1 MFEIRVN
8 KYLKKNMARQAE
20 FIINGSSVMAELKK
34 VNRKKIYGWSTVE
47 VFDENGSKCKLA
59 SISDG
64 VHVLPSGSS
73 SLLKFND
80 KGESVST
87 SDLVG
92 FNQKGEKVEKVPS
105 IYDGKVELKES
116 TIDDY
121 LSLAVKTVYQLNMED
136 NTTILSELKDVKVF
150 SFVFNYRADYE
161 GDEAFLISNGE
172 TAFAVIGK
180 VTDLEFIGLND
191 NETELVELEDDAQ
204 EEEELDF
211 AMF

>member
-1 MFEIRVN
+1 
-8 KYLKKNMARQAE
+8 MARQAE
-20 FIINGSSVMAELKK
+20 FIINGTSVMAELKK
-34 VNRKKIYGWSTVE
+34 VDRKKIYGWSTVE

-73 SLLKFND
+73 SLIKFND
-80 KGESVST
+80 KGETVSS

-105 IYDGKVELKES
+105 IYDGKVELKEA

-136 NTTILSELKDVKVF
+136 DTTMLSELKDGKAF

-161 GDEAFLISNGE
+161 GDDAFLISNGE

-180 VTDLEFIGLND
+180 VADLEFVGMND
-191 NETELVELEDDAQ
+191 NEKELVVN
-204 EEEELDF
+204 EEESSEEDELDF

>member
-1 MFEIRVN
+1 
-8 KYLKKNMARQAE
+8 MARQAE
-20 FIINGSSVMAELKK
+20 FIINWNSVMAELKK
-34 VNRKKIYGWSTVE
+34 VDRKKIYGWSTIE
-47 VFDENGSKCKLA
+47 VFDEDGSKCKLA

-73 SLLKFND
+73 SLIKFND
-80 KGESVST
+80 KGETVSS

-105 IYDGKVELKES
+105 IYDGKVELKEA

-136 NTTILSELKDVKVF
+136 DTPMLSELKDGKVF

-161 GDEAFLISNGE
+161 GDDAFLISNGE

-180 VTDLEFIGLND
+180 VADLEFVGLND
-191 NETELVELEDDAQ
+191 NEKELVVN
-204 EEEELDF
+204 EEESSEEDELDF

>member
-1 MFEIRVN
+1 
-8 KYLKKNMARQAE
+8 MARQAE
-20 FIINGSSVMAELKK
+20 FIINGNSVMAELKK
-34 VNRKKIYGWSTVE
+34 VDRKKIYGWSTIE

-73 SLLKFND
+73 SLIKFND
-80 KGESVST
+80 KGETVSS

-105 IYDGKVELKES
+105 IYDGKVELKEA

-136 NTTILSELKDVKVF
+136 GTPMLSDLKDGKVF

-161 GDEAFLISNGE
+161 GDDAFLISNGE

-180 VTDLEFIGLND
+180 VADLEFVGLND
-191 NETELVELEDDAQ
+191 NEKELVVN
-204 EEEELDF
+204 EEESSEEDELDF

>member
-1 MFEIRVN
+1 
-8 KYLKKNMARQAE
+8 MARQAE
-20 FIINGSSVMAELKK
+20 FIINGNSVMAELKK
-34 VNRKKIYGWSTVE
+34 VDRKKIYGWSTIE
-47 VFDENGSKCKLA
+47 VFDEDGSKCKLA

-73 SLLKFND
+73 SLIKFND
-80 KGESVST
+80 KGETVSS

-105 IYDGKVELKES
+105 IYDGKVELKEA

-136 NTTILSELKDVKVF
+136 DTPMLSELKDGKVF

-161 GDEAFLISNGE
+161 GDDAFLISNGE

-180 VTDLEFIGLND
+180 VVDLEFVALND
-191 NETELVELEDDAQ
+191 NEKELVVN
-204 EEEELDF
+204 EEESSEEDELDF

>member
-1 MFEIRVN
+1 
-8 KYLKKNMARQAE
+8 MARQAE
-20 FIINGSSVMAELKK
+20 FIINGTSVMAELKK
-34 VNRKKIYGWSTVE
+34 VDRKKIYGWSTVE

-136 NTTILSELKDVKVF
+136 NTTMLSELKDGKVF

-191 NETELVELEDDAQ
+191 NETELVELEDNAQ

>member
-1 MFEIRVN
+1 
-8 KYLKKNMARQAE
+8 MAKQAE

-34 VNRKKIYGWSTVE
+34 VDRKKIYGWSTLE
-47 VFDENGSKCKLA
+47 VCDENGSKCKLA

-73 SLLKFND
+73 SLIKFND
-80 KGESVST
+80 KGETVSS

-92 FNQKGEKVEKVPS
+92 FNQEGEKVEKIPS
-105 IYDGKVELKES
+105 VYDGKIELKES

-136 NTTILSELKDVKVF
+136 ATTMLSELKDGKVF
-150 SFVFNYRADYE
+150 SFIFNYRADYE
-161 GDEAFLISNGE
+161 GDDAFLISNGQ

-180 VTDLEFIGLND
+180 IADLEFIGLND
-191 NETELVELEDDAQ
+191 NETELVALEADTQ
-204 EEEELDF
+204 EEDELDF

>member
-1 MFEIRVN
+1 
-8 KYLKKNMARQAE
+8 MARQAE
-20 FIINGSSVMAELKK
+20 FIINGTSVMAELKN
-34 VNRKKIYGWSTVE
+34 VDRKKIYGWSTVE

-73 SLLKFND
+73 SLIKFND
-80 KGESVST
+80 KGETVSS

-136 NTTILSELKDVKVF
+136 DTPMLSELKDGKVF
-150 SFVFNYRADYE
+150 YFVFNYRADYE
-161 GDEAFLISNGE
+161 GDDAFLISNGE

-180 VTDLEFIGLND
+180 IADLEFVGMND
-191 NETELVELEDDAQ
+191 NEKELVVN
-204 EEEELDF
+204 EEESSEEDELDF

>member
-1 MFEIRVN
+1 
-8 KYLKKNMARQAE
+8 MARQAE
-20 FIINGSSVMAELKK
+20 FIINGNSVMAELKK
-34 VNRKKIYGWSTVE
+34 VDRKKIYGWSTIE

-73 SLLKFND
+73 SLIKFND
-80 KGESVST
+80 KGETVSS

-105 IYDGKVELKES
+105 IYDGKVELKEA

-136 NTTILSELKDVKVF
+136 DTPMLSELKDGKVF

-161 GDEAFLISNGE
+161 GDDAFLISNGE

-180 VTDLEFIGLND
+180 VADLEFVGLND
-191 NETELVELEDDAQ
+191 NEKELVVN
-204 EEEELDF
+204 EEESSEEDELDF